1 MYALA
6 QKIIFILGPV
16 LLLTADLLAAFSGE
30 DYHFRSGFIL
40 WLALLCFLSI
50 LFGLKRLT
58 VEPYRKI
65 AMAGVVSGSIGLM
78 AAACITALYRVEAVL
93 ISGLDAKTFSVVEA
107 VLLDSPIIA
116 TVFPF
121 SPLFPVGLL
130 LLSFAVWRSK
140 TVGRW
145 FALSIAL
152 GSLLFPEA
160 RMGGMLA
167 VQMAS
172 GILLLIGLSGAAFQ
186 INNSDKKHLETDNI
200 NKDVTVPEDKSK

>member
-1 MYALA
+1 MKTLI

-40 WLALLCFLSI
+40 WLALLCFLAI
-50 LFGLKRLT
+50 LFGLKSLT
-58 VEPYRKI
+58 VKSYKKI
-65 AMAGVVSGSIGLM
+65 AIAGVVSGSIGLM
-78 AAACITALYRVEAVL
+78 AAACITALYRVESVL
-93 ISGLDAKTFSVVEA
+93 ISGLDPQTFSVVEA

-121 SPLFPVGLL
+121 SPLFPIGLL

-140 TVGRW
+140 TVGMW

-152 GSLLFPEA
+152 GALLFPEA
-160 RMGGMLA
+160 RMGGMIS
-167 VQMAS
+167 VQIAS
-172 GILLLIGLSGAAFQ
+172 GILLLIGLSGAVLTSTEDDLKTLTSPEFQ
-186 INNSDKKHLETDNI
+186 EK
-200 NKDVTVPEDKSK
+200 PSKQI